1 MTGDNH
7 RLQHVAE
14 VRSHLEKEWD
24 FRASLYQKYQWG
36 DNVLDG
42 LDTVLS
48 MASAGLAVSG
58 VGVLTTIIAVPV
70 AVGLQAGVIACGLL
84 GVGGRFICRK
94 LEAKA
99 RKHDQIQV
107 LAVSKLNNRRQ
118 DLGRADRR

>member
-1 MTGDNH
+1 M
-7 RLQHVAE
+7 
-14 VRSHLEKEWD
+14 
-24 FRASLYQKYQWG
+24 
-36 DNVLDG
+36 
-42 LDTVLS
+42 LS

-84 GVGGRFICRK
+84 GAGGRFICRK